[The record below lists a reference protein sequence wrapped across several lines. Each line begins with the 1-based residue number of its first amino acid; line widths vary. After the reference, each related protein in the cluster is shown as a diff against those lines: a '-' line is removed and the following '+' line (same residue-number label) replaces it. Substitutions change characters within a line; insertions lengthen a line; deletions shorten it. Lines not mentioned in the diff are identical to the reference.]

1 MEYKKYEYDN
11 YTVHF
16 FNTDKFKSILLSTIF
31 INEFTKESL
40 TKSALLRRLLTNTNG
55 ILKTETDMVKMSY
68 NLYNSYVG
76 IENILHNNVLSTD
89 FFMEIIE
96 YK

>member
-31 INEFTKESL
+31 INEFT
-40 TKSALLRRLLTNTNG
+40 
-55 ILKTETDMVKMSY
+55 
-68 NLYNSYVG
+68 NSC
-76 IENILHNNVLSTD
+76 
-89 FFMEIIE
+89 IITMC
-96 YK
+96 